1 MALREANFFQIL
13 WTVQWTSETFWS
25 AAAPR
30 VSFVFSFLS
39 LWSARLAR
47 SQSTSSTHFARH
59 KTKRC
64 PDGPVSNILRLA
76 DWCLHCPL
84 PCEKITSPRFLLS
97 VRFSILSA
105 ATAWLSDMYF
115 VKPLVENP
123 CAIWVCQLYLRQ
135 MSAGLVDSQGLKH
148 RSNDPSKQCTGW
160 GLLDMTWQWLFGAT
174 AQEEGNQE
182 SIEET
187 PQFSLEFTFS
197 HPTRRIFHDW
207 GQFSTFKQTLS
218 VHFAVERH
226 ENRLRTW
233 DSSFASR
240 CAGSS
245 SGEGV
250 ADREVGKW
258 WNSLSSCCLEGIGV
272 PLQLL
277 ELSPL
282 FMQVG
287 KWPHVSGNDRFRGMQ
302 FPFQWVLHFYYQ
314 LHVWRS

>member
-1 MALREANFFQIL
+1 MTLRSSARGEVC
-13 WTVQWTSETFWS
+13 WTWHGNGSLVQRLKKKGIKKASRKLLS
-25 AAAPR
+25 
-30 VSFVFSFLS
+30 S
-39 LWSARLAR
+39 LWNLLFHIQRVA
-47 SQSTSSTHFARH
+47 SSTI
-59 KTKRC
+59 
-64 PDGPVSNILRLA
+64 G
-76 DWCLHCPL
+76 
-84 PCEKITSPRFLLS
+84 
-97 VRFSILSA
+97 
-105 ATAWLSDMYF
+105 
-115 VKPLVENP
+115 
-123 CAIWVCQLYLRQ
+123 
-135 MSAGLVDSQGLKH
+135 
-148 RSNDPSKQCTGW
+148 
-160 GLLDMTWQWLFGAT
+160 
-174 AQEEGNQE
+174 
-182 SIEET
+182 
-187 PQFSLEFTFS
+187 
-197 HPTRRIFHDW
+197 